1 MLNSSEKMSRLL
13 ASLTALLALFAVA
26 QGSRWEPAEE
36 WEDADLAVF
45 FTGELRGYVEPCG

>member
-1 MLNSSEKMSRLL
+1 MHRFLL
-13 ASLTALLALFAVA
+13 SFAALLAVLSVA
-26 QGSRWEPAEE
+26 RGSDRWQEADE